1 LKQDAQIMIHLSKVA
16 RVILQVVLSDSPDFR
31 DVVENYATAILELE
45 ELCQIRNV
53 TLDIIFRTGV
63 LMI

>member
-1 LKQDAQIMIHLSKVA
+1 MIHLSKVA

-31 DVVENYATAILELE
+31 DVVKNYATAILELE
-45 ELCQIRNV
+45 ELYQIRNV
-53 TLDIIFRTGV
+53 TLDIMFRTGV